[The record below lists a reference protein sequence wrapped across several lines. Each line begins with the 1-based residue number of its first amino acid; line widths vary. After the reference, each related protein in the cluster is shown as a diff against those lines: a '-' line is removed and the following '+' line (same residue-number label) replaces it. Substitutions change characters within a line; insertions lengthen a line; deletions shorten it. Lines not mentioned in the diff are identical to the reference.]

1 MIDYMVG
8 EKTLLV
14 SELLAGK
21 EKCCWRVISL
31 NRLDASFD
39 RTMQELS
46 RALLTKSIILKLRRR
61 NRSVSREFSSLKLGA
76 V

>member
-14 SELLAGK
+14 SELLAGRV
-21 EKCCWRVISL
+21 KCCWRVISL

-39 RTMQELS
+39 RTM
-46 RALLTKSIILKLRRR
+46 
-61 NRSVSREFSSLKLGA
+61 
-76 V
+76 